1 MRVSELSESK
11 SKKQSTRER
20 FIEFAKKG
28 EILLNQCTKCKNIM
42 LETVYYCDKCF
53 SNSFK
58 HISYSGKGRVITYTI
73 QSVAPEGF
81 EDVNSY
87 AWVIFKL
94 DNCDVN
100 VSGFLPGVSNP
111 SDLPLGSKVKVIDY
125 DVKHGLVLQKV

>member
-1 MRVSELSESK
+1 MSESK
-11 SKKQSTRER
+11 STKQSTREK
-20 FIEFAKKG
+20 FIEYAKKG

-58 HISYSGKGRVITYTI
+58 HVSYSGKGRVVTYTI

-81 EDVNSY
+81 EDVSSY

-94 DNCDVN
+94 DDCDIN
-100 VSGFLPGVSNP
+100 VSGFLPGISKP
-111 SDLPLGSKVKVIDY
+111 LDLPLGSKIRTIDFH
-125 DVKHGLVLQKV
+125 VKHGLILQKY

>member
-111 SDLPLGSKVKVIDY
+111 SDLPLGDRKSVV
-125 DVKHGLVLQKV
+125 